1 MDKNAILEVVSLQS
15 KNFLGDNFFDKI
27 SFYLL
32 LAWVTMPLFI
42 LIGQAFRLDQ
52 IIGNL
57 FLMYIT
63 ILGITTFVFVSIY
76 FYKLY
81 QVNGFSYFR
90 QGLIKRPWNLALFT
104 MLIWS
109 FLSSFLADDLMLA
122 FYGTSYRNDGFFT
135 YCIYAAIYCCAQ
147 INKSE
152 NLRLKV
158 LQYFILVSLP
168 LCLVTILQ
176 YFNYS
181 TEALGIYYQERLLSN
196 MRYAAIFYNTNH
208 YGYYLTMIIAISAGL
223 YWQTK
228 RTSEQILYLF
238 IFTINTWC
246 LLINN
251 TFGCY
256 LAVIFMCLAG
266 PFFLNRTPEKF
277 SKIKCLIPL
286 ILLIL
291 LTISSSQIVANN
303 FLILSSDLKNIAVD
317 NSSAKNAGSKR
328 WELWTN
334 GVDMIKN
341 RPIFGYG
348 PENLG
353 KKYLA
358 RGINQDRPHNEYLQ
372 HALFLGLPALIFYMT
387 AIFMLLKKWL
397 TNLRNLNNTTFIS
410 GLAVVAY
417 LCSAFFGNTMFY
429 TSIYFFLLLGYFS
442 QGRK

>member
-1 MDKNAILEVVSLQS
+1 MQY
-15 KNFLGDNFFDKI
+15 KNFLNVLFYDKI

-32 LAWVTMPLFI
+32 LAWVTMPIFI
-42 LIGQAFRLDQ
+42 LIGQALRLEQ
-52 IIGNL
+52 VIGNL

-63 ILGITTFVFVSIY
+63 VLGLASFLVVSMYAYKVYKINGINY
-76 FYKLY
+76 FKQSL
-81 QVNGFSYFR
+81 V
-90 QGLIKRPWNLALFT
+90 KRPWNLALFT

-176 YFNYS
+176 YFNYP
-181 TEALGIYYQERLLSN
+181 TEVFGIYYQERLLSN

-208 YGYYLTMIIAISAGL
+208 YGYYLTMIISVSAGL

-228 RTSEQILYLF
+228 RKPEQIFYIF
-238 IFTINTWC
+238 IFTLNTWC
-246 LLINN
+246 LIINN

-256 LAVIFMCLAG
+256 LSIILICLAG
-266 PFFLNRTPEKF
+266 PFFLNRTAEKF

-291 LTISSSQIVANN
+291 LTISSSQLVTNN
-303 FLILSSDLKNIAVD
+303 FKVLSTDVKNIAAE
-317 NSSAKNAGSKR
+317 NSAAMNAGSKR

-334 GVDMIKN
+334 GVDILKN

-353 KKYLA
+353 KEYLA
-358 RGINQDRPHNEYLQ
+358 LGIDQDRPHNEYLQ
-372 HALFLGLPALIFYMT
+372 HALFLGIPALIFYMT
-387 AIFMLLKKWL
+387 ALFMLLKNWL
-397 TNLRNLNNTTFIS
+397 TIRQNLNRTSFVS
-410 GLAVVAY
+410 GLTVFAY
-417 LCSAFFGNTMFY
+417 LFSAFFGNTMFY
-429 TSIYFFLLLGYFS
+429 TTIYFFLLLGYIS
-442 QGRK
+442 QDIK

>member
-1 MDKNAILEVVSLQS
+1 MQS

-208 YGYYLTMIIAISAGL
+208 YGYYLTMIIAVSAGL
-223 YWQTK
+223 YWQSK
-228 RTSEQILYLF
+228 RISEQALYLSLF
-238 IFTINTWC
+238 ALNTWC
-246 LLINN
+246 LVVNN
-251 TFGCY
+251 TFGSY
-256 LAVIFMCLAG
+256 LAV
-266 PFFLNRTPEKF
+266 FFICIIAPALLY
-277 SKIKCLIPL
+277 IKSTTINKTKSSMPL
-286 ILLIL
+286 MLFLL
-291 LTISSSQIVANN
+291 LTISSSQIVTNN
-303 FLILSSDLKNIAVD
+303 FQVLSTDVKNIAAE
-317 NSSAKNAGSKR
+317 NSAAKNAGSKR

-334 GVDMIKN
+334 GLDMLKN
-341 RPIFGYG
+341 RPLFGYG

-353 KKYLA
+353 EEYLA
-358 RGINQDRPHNEYLQ
+358 RGIDQDRPHNEYLQ
-372 HALFLGLPALIFYMT
+372 HALFLGMPALIIYLT
-387 AIFMLLKKWL
+387 AIFLSLKNWL
-397 TNLRNLNNTTFIS
+397 KNLWCIGIASSVS
-410 GLAVVAY
+410 GLTVIAY
-417 LCSAFFGNTMFY
+417 LFSAFFGNTMFY
-429 TSIYFFLLLGYFS
+429 TTIYFFLLLGYIS
-442 QGRK
+442 QDRK